1 MKRWGLVMR
10 VQEGGPRKN
19 TSSVEQSRGLKV
31 WSTIKG
37 NVLGDSTDK
46 DTHHESTGQR
56 KAMKYLRESCYH
68 RIKCSV
74 ANSLAALMRK
84 WYLNSNFQ
92 PYSYSQR
99 LQESVDGIKINTNNL
114 IYSWRVEMKG
124 GRQYKLER
132 KPWDKGIWGLREKH
146 CKNKN

>member
-46 DTHHESTGQR
+46 DTRHEGTKQMGTI
-56 KAMKYLRESCYH
+56 KYLRESCYY
-68 RIKCSV
+68 RIENFV
-74 ANSLAALMRK
+74 ANSLAALMWK
-84 WYLNSNFQ
+84 
-92 PYSYSQR
+92 
-99 LQESVDGIKINTNNL
+99 
-114 IYSWRVEMKG
+114 
-124 GRQYKLER
+124 
-132 KPWDKGIWGLREKH
+132 
-146 CKNKN
+146 